1 MRLRLSALCLLAF
14 HLPLAGAESITQL
27 EPGAAPA
34 QSEGEVS
41 GFAFRAYRFHARAG
55 QHYRIELDNPDV
67 DFSLM
72 PVRRGDKMPEGS
84 EGYIPQDGE
93 YELRILQNRDAA
105 QSGQSSRYRLTLT
118 VNDQHSDKADAA
130 SRSSHIRFATG
141 SLGTTEKGRLQGQA
155 EDTYRFFAN
164 QGQRLQMQL
173 EGQDILASL
182 HYLGREKPELDAREQ
197 ILPLGGQYEL
207 RLALNRAAQRRDKLH
222 DYRFI
227 LTLSADSSPGMT
239 ESAMPA
245 EANTM
250 QTSPA
255 LPATAASSSAKHKQ
269 FFVHYQ
275 CEGEHRIKV
284 HYVFP
289 PDEAARAT
297 LYFAERQY
305 HLAQSER
312 HSTPPQAVFYGKGH
326 YLTLSTPKAAP
337 NSQIMLF
344 TQRKDGNEATLLAQ
358 CLPHLSQ

>member
-27 EPGAAPA
+27 EPATAPA

-55 QHYRIELDNPDV
+55 QYYRIELDNPDV

-72 PVRRGDKMPEGS
+72 PVRRGDKMPGGA

-93 YELRILQNRDAA
+93 YELRILQKRDAA

-130 SRSSHIRFATG
+130 SRSSHIRFASG
-141 SLGTTEKGRLQGQA
+141 SLVTTEKGRLQGKA

-182 HYLGREKPELDAREQ
+182 HYLGRENPELDAREQ
-197 ILPLGGQYEL
+197 LLPLGGQYEL
-207 RLALNRAAQRRDKLH
+207 RLALSRAAQRRNKLH
-222 DYRFI
+222 DYHFT
-227 LTLSADSSPGMT
+227 LTLFAESSPGMT
-239 ESAMPA
+239 VPAMPA
-245 EANTM
+245 AANTV
-250 QTSPA
+250 QPPPA
-255 LPATAASSSAKHKQ
+255 QPTTASSSPAKQ

-275 CEGEHRIKV
+275 CAGEHRMKV

-312 HSTPPQAVFYGKGH
+312 HSTPLQAVFYGKGH
-326 YLTLSTPKAAP
+326 YLTLNTPKAAP
-337 NSQIMLF
+337 GSQIMLF
-344 TQRKDGNEATLLAQ
+344 TRRKDGNEETLLAQ
-358 CLPHLSQ
+358 CLPQLSQ